1 MLSSFVSNISNCFT
15 LDISVSDKEEIA
27 LVRSNKPIVSIDK
40 KMNDCKNCRK
50 YLIKYDGINSLIS
63 LLENLSAKKDNLKVI
78 SKVITGLSAFELYFF
93 LF

>member
-40 KMNDCKNCRK
+40 KMTDCKNCRK